1 MPQVFVMA
9 QTLHHRPPERQHFV
23 PGVAVRDYGE
33 PMTLDETT
41 VRLSQ
46 LVATLAEDTNLVLAG
61 DEGAVSSP
69 PFEALAKR
77 RADVYAAVLAGQARS
92 SMVSTFDAWVVDLA
106 RAMAPIS
113 PPDWLP
119 MGDVLRAHVTLE
131 AGARGFRSLFSDK
144 PSDKE
149 TARVTRLGTLA
160 VRLLRQV
167 VCAEG
172 RLNSDDA
179 RMIGAFVA
187 SLGLSPEAAGSLLN
201 EPVMPGLHLDV
212 YGDIEPKV
220 LHGLLQGAWLAAASD
235 GLHPREEEVI
245 RKFASSAGLPLAEV
259 EEARA
264 AAIARVEAKRLVGL
278 AANRLHARRAARPP
292 PRGRRDHPRAPRAA
306 PPASTLPRR
315 GGRPHRPRRAGRPRE
330 ALGKLD
336 EGRADTRPRDD
347 RAAALHEDPSLGRQA
362 LVRARFEHVA
372 DDLESDG
379 REARTLVTGWMSDV
393 LAATAKGLAVPPR
406 R

>member
-1 MPQVFVMA
+1 M
-9 QTLHHRPPERQHFV
+9 
-23 PGVAVRDYGE
+23 RDYGE

-46 LVATLAEDTNLVLAG
+46 LVATLAEDTIFVLAG

-278 AANRLHARRAARPP
+278 AAIDFTRAVLRDRLPGVGETIPVRL
-292 PRGRRDHPRAPRAA
+292 GLLL
-306 PPASTLPRR
+306 LPRR
-315 GGRPHRPRRAGRPRE
+315 YRDEGVAPIGHGAPVVLAKRY
-330 ALGKLD
+330 GKLTKD
-336 EGRADTRPRDD
+336 ERTRVLGMTW
-347 RAAALHEDPSLGRQA
+347 AAALHEDPSLGRQA

-393 LAATAKGLAVPPR
+393 LAATAKGLAVPATEMK
-406 R
+406 